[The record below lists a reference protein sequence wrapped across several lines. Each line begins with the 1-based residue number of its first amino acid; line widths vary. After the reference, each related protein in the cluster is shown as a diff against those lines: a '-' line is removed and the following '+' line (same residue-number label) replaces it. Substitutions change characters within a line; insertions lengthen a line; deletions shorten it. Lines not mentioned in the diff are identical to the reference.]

1 MSKRPSDELAGIILA
16 LLEGGLKGLKI
27 LAIIA
32 IPIIIAFV
40 ILFISMW

>member
-1 MSKRPSDELAGIILA
+1 MSRRPSDELAGVILA

-32 IPIIIAFV
+32 ITFIIAFI
-40 ILFISMW
+40 ILFIYMW

>member
-1 MSKRPSDELAGIILA
+1 MSRRPSDELAGVILA

-32 IPIIIAFV
+32 IPFIIAFI
-40 ILFISMW
+40 ILFIYMW